1 MLVMGGWLAV
11 ILAGA
16 APTDM
21 IEHVRVACEV
31 ETDAVCPDHGTDV
44 LESTWGQGAVFLR
57 TFDASTASPGDASS
71 TEHQAARGTAWRQ
84 TIHTAWQVQE
94 DVDRMELGS
103 CAGPIA
109 ALYMDPARVDL
120 AWLKVRLWQI
130 PSLQPQRCAMA
141 PGVCLMNC

>member
-1 MLVMGGWLAV
+1 MWVTGGLLAAV
-11 ILAGA
+11 LAGA
-16 APTDM
+16 APADM
-21 IEHVRVACEV
+21 IEHVRVACDV
-31 ETDAVCPDHGTDV
+31 ETDAVCPDRATDA

-57 TFDASTASPGDASS
+57 TFDASASDPGTAASA
-71 TEHQAARGTAWRQ
+71 EHQAAGGTVWRQ
-84 TIHTAWQVQE
+84 TMHTAWQVQE
-94 DVDRMELGS
+94 DADRMELGS

-141 PGVCLMNC
+141 PGVCLTDC